1 MMLVP
6 RTRHQPGRPSWDC
19 LACGAPWPCAPGK
32 VELAEQGTVHRRSLR
47 LYLESCVIDM
57 IDDRAGGHRT
67 SLRDSAIYERILGW
81 LDPSPL
87 TSDDATAP
95 R

>member
-19 LACGAPWPCAPGK
+19 LACGEPWPCAPGK
-32 VELAEQGTVHRRSLR
+32 VGLAEQGTVHRRSLR

-81 LDPSPL
+81 LGPSPL